1 MINILLCGN
10 SGYIFDGA
18 LTTLLSITNHCRD
31 ALNVYLFT
39 MDATHLNPKFT
50 PITDEEANYIDYV
63 LKQTNPESK
72 ATKYDVT
79 NLYNKLIGG
88 SPNENTP
95 YTPYALLRLLADQIE
110 NVPNKL
116 LYLDTDLM
124 FTTNIHKLY
133 DIDVT
138 DYEYAASLDHYGKV
152 LLKRDYIN
160 TGVILF
166 NMAKIKETKLFEKA
180 RALLNK
186 KKMAFP
192 DQSAIY
198 NCTTSKLILPQRF
211 NSQKYLNKKTVVRHF
226 AKTLKTTPYP
236 RVLNI
241 KPWNVTDIHKYYHCH
256 QFDDVLYEYIYFKKF
271 YEKQIKGKQ
280 NYEQQN

>member
-18 LTTLLSITNHCRD
+18 LTTLLSITKHCSD
-31 ALNVYLFT
+31 PLNVYLFT
-39 MDATHLNPKFT
+39 MNITKLNPKFT
-50 PITDEEANYIDYV
+50 AITDEEANFIDYV
-63 LKQTNPESK
+63 LKQYNPESK

-79 NLYNKLIGG
+79 ELYTRLIGG
-88 SPNENTP
+88 SPNEDTLYTP
-95 YTPYALLRLLADQIE
+95 YTLLRLLADQIDD
-110 NVPNKL
+110 VPSKL

-124 FTTNIHKLY
+124 FNDDIHKLY
-133 DIDVT
+133 DIDISE
-138 DYEYAASLDHYGKV
+138 YEYAAALDHYGKV

-160 TGVILF
+160 AGVILF
-166 NMAKIKETKLFEKA
+166 NMDKIKETKLFEKA
-180 RALLNK
+180 RDLLNK

-198 NCTTSKLILPQRF
+198 NSTTKKLVLPQRF

-241 KPWNVTDIHKYYHCH
+241 KPWNVSGMHKLYHCY
-256 QFDDVLYEYIYFKKF
+256 QFDDVLYEYIYYKKLF
-271 YEKQIKGKQ
+271 EKQIKGKQ
-280 NYEQQN
+280 QNEQ